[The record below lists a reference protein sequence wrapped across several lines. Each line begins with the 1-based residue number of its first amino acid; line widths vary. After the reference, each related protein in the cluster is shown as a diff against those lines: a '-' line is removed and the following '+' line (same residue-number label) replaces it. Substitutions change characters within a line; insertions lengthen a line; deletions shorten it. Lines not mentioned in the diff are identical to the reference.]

1 MSERDIKRRIKSVGE
16 VQKITRAMYLIASA
30 NAQKAKERLK
40 FAEPYFERIQD
51 TMRELIEHTDP
62 ADISLVTDNAPK
74 RRAGIIVITGDKGL
88 CGDYNH
94 NVIKLA
100 EKTMD
105 ELRYSYLLVIGAMG
119 REYFR
124 KKGYAIDTSLL
135 YTAQDPTYDNAVDI
149 SDIILRFYRQ
159 GLLDEVFIVYTKYI
173 SSFKHEPTLLR
184 VLPLDPES
192 LGVKERKR
200 SNLIL
205 KYEPSPQAVFKVL
218 AESYIKGVI
227 YGALVESFASE
238 QTARMTA
245 MDSATK
251 NAEDLINRF
260 NRLYNKERQGK
271 ITREISEIISS
282 GEVLR

>member
-1 MSERDIKRRIKSVGE
+1 MSERDIKRRIKSVSE
-16 VQKITRAMYLIASA
+16 VQKITKAMYLIASA
-30 NAQKAKERLK
+30 NTQKAKERFK
-40 FAEPYFERIQD
+40 VAEPYFTSIQN
-51 TMRELIEHTDP
+51 TMRELLEHTDP
-62 ADISLVTDNAPK
+62 EDISLVIGNEPK

-100 EKTMD
+100 EKTME
-105 ELRYSYLLVIGAMG
+105 ELRYSYLLVVGAMG

-124 KKGYAIDTSLL
+124 KKGYNIDTSLL
-135 YTAQDPTYDNAVDI
+135 YTAQDPTYDSAVDI
-149 SDIILRFYRQ
+149 ADIILRFYRQ
-159 GLLDEVFIVYTKYI
+159 GLLDEVFIVYTRYI
-173 SSFKHEPTLLR
+173 SSFKHEPAVTR

-200 SNLIL
+200 SSNIL
-205 KYEPSPQAVFKVL
+205 KYEPSPQAVFKIL

-245 MDSATK
+245 MDNATK
-251 NAEDLINRF
+251 NAEELINRF

-271 ITREISEIISS
+271 ITSEISEIISS
-282 GEVLR
+282 SEVLK

>member
-1 MSERDIKRRIKSVGE
+1 MSERDIKRRIKSVSE

-30 NAQKAKERLK
+30 NTKKAKEKLNI
-40 FAEPYFERIQD
+40 AEPYFKSIQD
-51 TMRELIEHTDP
+51 TMKELLEHTDP
-62 ADISLVTDNAPK
+62 EDISLVLGNEPK
-74 RRAGIIVITGDKGL
+74 RRAGIVVITGDKGL

-105 ELRYSYLLVIGAMG
+105 ELRHSYLLVVGAMG
-119 REYFR
+119 REYF
-124 KKGYAIDTSLL
+124 KKRGYAIDTSLL
-135 YTAQDPTYDNAVDI
+135 YTAQDPTYDSAVDI
-149 SDIILRFYRQ
+149 ANIVLKFYSQ
-159 GLLDEVFIVYTKYI
+159 GLLDEVFIVYTRYI
-173 SSFKHEPTLLR
+173 SSFKHEPTVLR

-192 LGVKERKR
+192 FGVKERKR
-200 SNLIL
+200 SHIIL
-205 KYEPSPQAVFKVL
+205 KYEPSPQVIFHIL
-218 AESYIKGVI
+218 AESYVKGVI

-251 NAEDLINRF
+251 NAEELIDRF

-282 GEVLR
+282 SEVLR